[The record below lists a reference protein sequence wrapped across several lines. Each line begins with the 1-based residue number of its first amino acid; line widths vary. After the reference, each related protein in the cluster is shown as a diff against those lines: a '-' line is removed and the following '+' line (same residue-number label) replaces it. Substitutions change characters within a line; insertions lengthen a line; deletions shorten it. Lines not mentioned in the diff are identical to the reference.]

1 VCVTITVF
9 LLVVITK
16 EVKLDFI
23 NLNTIIAM
31 IVAYF
36 VGMVYGTVMSGRKKS
51 LLREFIISVVLLS
64 LIVFG
69 VFFIYA
75 SPS

>member
-1 VCVTITVF
+1 MCVTITVF